1 MKIVDANIILRYLLN
16 DHDDLSAKAATIIE
30 NNKVLLPNEVVVE
43 VVYVLEKV
51 YRVKN
56 DEICDTLLEL
66 FKYDNI
72 DVDDIEILEEA
83 LILFGKRRLDFV
95 DTLLYAYNKVKGYQ
109 VYTFDKKL
117 NLNMQVMILST
128 RTINDERSIQCLRD
142 FKKCLYSRACKPCF
156 NSSNRG
162 FWNSNTVCKFLL
174 RHIQLLPSCF
184 DLCSYSSF

>member
-1 MKIVDANIILRYLLN
+1 MKIVDANIVLRYLLN
-16 DHDDLSAKAATIIE
+16 DHDDLSAKAAAIIE

-72 DVDDIEILEEA
+72 DVDDMEILEEA
-83 LILFGKRRLDFV
+83 LILFKERRLDFV

-117 NLNMQVMILST
+117 N
-128 RTINDERSIQCLRD
+128 
-142 FKKCLYSRACKPCF
+142 K
-156 NSSNRG
+156 
-162 FWNSNTVCKFLL
+162 LL
-174 RHIQLLPSCF
+174 KE
-184 DLCSYSSF
+184 

>member
-1 MKIVDANIILRYLLN
+1 MLGLKTWWINMKIVDANIVLRYLLN
-16 DHDDLSAKAATIIE
+16 DHDDLSAKAAMIIE
-30 NNKVLLPNEVVVE
+30 NNKVLLPNEIVVE

-72 DVDDIEILEEA
+72 DVDDMEILEEA
-83 LILFGKRRLDFV
+83 LILFRERRLDFV

-117 NLNMQVMILST
+117 N
-128 RTINDERSIQCLRD
+128 
-142 FKKCLYSRACKPCF
+142 
-156 NSSNRG
+156 
-162 FWNSNTVCKFLL
+162 
-174 RHIQLLPSCF
+174 QLLKE
-184 DLCSYSSF
+184 